1 MAAASDEVFVPD
13 VHPVHLAESDLLE
26 QCLIRRTR
34 HSGPGGQHR
43 NKVETAIEIVHLPSQ
58 VVAFAAEQRSQD
70 INRREAI
77 FRLRLLLAVRIR
89 SRIRDTVEPSQLWI
103 SRCRDG
109 RIACNERHQDF
120 PVLLAEALDAVNS
133 KDFDV
138 RKAAAALGCSPSQM
152 IRFLAKCPE
161 ALTSVNSV
169 RTARGLHRLMT

>member
-1 MAAASDEVFVPD
+1 MDTASEEGFVPD
-13 VHPVHLAESDLLE
+13 VHPVNLPEPTLLE
-26 QCLIRRTR
+26 QCLMRRTR

-58 VVAFAAEQRSQD
+58 VVAFAAEQRSQE

-77 FRLRLLLAVRIR
+77 FRLRVLLAIRIR
-89 SRIRDTVEPSQLWI
+89 SRIRATIEPSALWA
-103 SRCRDG
+103 SRCREG

-138 RKAAAALGCSPSQM
+138 RKAAAALGCSPSQL
-152 IRFLAKCPE
+152 IRFLAKSSE
-161 ALTSVNSV
+161 ALASVNSV
-169 RTARGLHRLMT
+169 RAARGLHRLMS

>member
-1 MAAASDEVFVPD
+1 MGKANDEIFVPE
-13 VHPVHLAESDLLE
+13 VHPVSLPEQHLLE

-58 VVAFAAEQRSQD
+58 VVAFAAEQRSQEV
-70 INRREAI
+70 NRREAI

-89 SRIRDTVEPSQLWI
+89 SRICATVEPSQLWT

-138 RKAAAALGCSPSQM
+138 RKAAAALGCSPSQL
-152 IRFLAKCPE
+152 IRFLAKSPE
-161 ALTSVNSV
+161 ALASVNSV
-169 RTARGLHRLMT
+169 RAARGLRRLMC